1 MEQIFIGSS
10 RVRPSE
16 RWSKAFPQGEVI
28 DQEQFPCT
36 PARGVLLWV
45 DSALDNWEQL
55 VAGLR
60 QSEAAGVVVLSASP
74 AEEQALQALS
84 LGARAYCHSYS
95 PVEMLLE
102 VAVVVARGGLWV
114 GPRLLERLI
123 GAMQRHRLPAASA
136 PASAAL
142 EQLSPRER
150 EVALRVA
157 EGHSNKQIAAQLDIS
172 ERTVKSHLG
181 TIFTKLDVSS
191 RLQLALLL
199 TPGKA

>member
-142 EQLSPRER
+142 EQLSP
-150 EVALRVA
+150 ASA
-157 EGHSNKQIAAQLDIS
+157 
-172 ERTVKSHLG
+172 KSRS
-181 TIFTKLDVSS
+181 VSPKVIPTS
-191 RLQLALLL
+191 RLLPSSIFPSARSSPTSAPFL
-199 TPGKA
+199 PSSMSAAACNWPCC